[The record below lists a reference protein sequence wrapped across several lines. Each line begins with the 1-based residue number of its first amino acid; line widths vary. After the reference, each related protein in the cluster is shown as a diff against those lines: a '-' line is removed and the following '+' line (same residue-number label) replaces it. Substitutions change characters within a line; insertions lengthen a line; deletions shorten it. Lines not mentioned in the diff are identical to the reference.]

1 MRTSVMKISDAALL
15 NNAAAIRAQVP
26 AKVKLMCVVKAN
38 AYGHGS
44 VAAARL
50 MLHAGADAFAVAI
63 VEEAAELRNAGIA
76 APILI
81 LGGAGVESLREA
93 VALDVSQAVYSVEAL
108 NVLQAEAA
116 RLGRRAKAHLKI
128 DTGMSRIGVLGEKE
142 LVQLLNH
149 WKRCCPDVEM
159 EGIFTHFCVAECDPE
174 FTQRQNA
181 RFAQALAI
189 VRSMG
194 FNPIAHAAATSA
206 MLRSEYQYDMVRAGI
221 GLYGTLVPELDGKLQ
236 YAQTLCAKP
245 IRMEIIH
252 QGDTVGYGR
261 TFTAR
266 RDSRIITV
274 PIGYGDGYPRI
285 LSNRADVLV
294 CGKRAPIVGNVC
306 MDMLMADVTDIPEA
320 DIDSE
325 VVLMGA
331 QGDERITPDEL
342 AQLAG
347 TIPYEIMLGFSPR
360 VRTVREGISGRD

>member
-15 NNAAAIRAQVP
+15 NNAAAIRAQIP

-44 VAAARL
+44 VDAARL

-63 VEEAAELRNAGIA
+63 VEEAAELRNAGIV

-93 VALDVSQAVYSVEAL
+93 VALDVSQAVYSVDAL
-108 NVLQAEAA
+108 NVLQSEAA

-128 DTGMSRIGVLGEKE
+128 DTGMSRIGVLGDKE

-174 FTQRQNA
+174 FTQKQNA

-194 FNPIAHAAATSA
+194 FAPIAHAAATSA
-206 MLRSEYQYDMVRAGI
+206 VI
-221 GLYGTLVPELDGKLQ
+221 W
-236 YAQTLCAKP
+236 
-245 IRMEIIH
+245 
-252 QGDTVGYGR
+252 
-261 TFTAR
+261 R
-266 RDSRIITV
+266 RNGS
-274 PIGYGDGYPRI
+274 
-285 LSNRADVLV
+285 
-294 CGKRAPIVGNVC
+294 
-306 MDMLMADVTDIPEA
+306 
-320 DIDSE
+320 
-325 VVLMGA
+325 
-331 QGDERITPDEL
+331 
-342 AQLAG
+342 
-347 TIPYEIMLGFSPR
+347 
-360 VRTVREGISGRD
+360 